1 MDTSDCTYHC
11 NQTSSPASQ
20 SNERKAAPR
29 KIKKPLAVVP
39 PPAIYVLSKNS
50 PCSLNIQVKLTSL
63 TSLTS
68 ISMSALLDS
77 GATGMFI
84 NQSFVQKH
92 QLETTPLPQPVL
104 VCNVDGSPNENRSVM
119 EEVHVT
125 LRFGCH
131 SKRAHLTVANLGQ
144 QTVIIGHSWLT
155 FHNLEVDWVSQKVS
169 MMQCPPSCNGRGLRK
184 SAPPPPF
191 GQEDAVYVI
200 LLTPEWEE
208 HICSTSTPSH

>member
-1 MDTSDCTYHC
+1 MPWRRGFLELQPVKCVPRLLTTDTSDCTYHC
-11 NQTSSPASQ
+11 NRTSSPVSQ

-29 KIKKPLAVVP
+29 EIEKPLAVVP

-50 PCSLNIQVKLTSL
+50 PCSLNIQVELTSL

-68 ISMSALLDS
+68 ISTSMLLDS

-104 VCNVDGSPNENRSVM
+104 MCNVDGSANENGSVM

-125 LRFGCH
+125 LHFRCH
-131 SKRAHLTVANLGQ
+131 SERAHLAVTNLGQ

-155 FHNLEVDWVSQKVS
+155 FHNLEVDWAAQKVL
-169 MMQCPPSCNGRGLRK
+169 M
-184 SAPPPPF
+184 
-191 GQEDAVYVI
+191 
-200 LLTPEWEE
+200 T
-208 HICSTSTPSH
+208 